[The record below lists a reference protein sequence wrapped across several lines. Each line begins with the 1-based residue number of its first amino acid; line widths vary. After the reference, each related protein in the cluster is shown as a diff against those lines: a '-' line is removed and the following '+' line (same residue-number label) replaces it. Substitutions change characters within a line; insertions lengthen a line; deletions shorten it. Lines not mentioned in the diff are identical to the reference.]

1 MNEGDN
7 REYDLYSQHSRVN
20 IYDIYAQMREKSPIL
35 AVDGS
40 GTRIW
45 WVTGF
50 EEAKYILSNH
60 KQFVKDYRSTL
71 TKAEVQQLKPE
82 PELFQLLNY
91 NLLGI
96 DAPDHTRLRALV
108 SKAFTHRH
116 VMSLQPRIQQIAD
129 DLIDAFPV
137 DGEIDL
143 IDSFAF
149 PLPIVV
155 ICELLGVP
163 IEDRDQFRM
172 WSNTFVE
179 GSSTYAQEM
188 TAFFQYIA
196 KLVTERRNIPQD
208 DLISALVQAEEND
221 ERLNEQEI
229 YSMIALLIVAGHETT
244 VNLIAN
250 GMLVL
255 LQHPDQMRRLQESP
269 DLTEAAI
276 EEFLRYDGPVE
287 QATPRYAVEDI
298 EIGEHLIKRG
308 ETVMVVLGAANRD
321 PQQFADPNNFDT
333 TFQNSKHL
341 GFGHGVHFC
350 LGAPLAR
357 LEGRIAINALIQR
370 IPHIQLTVPVSNLKY
385 RNSAILRGLLRLPV
399 RLNTNLNKPK
409 SA

>member
-7 REYDLYSQHSRVN
+7 KGYGMESQHSRAN
-20 IYDIYAQMREKSPIL
+20 TYDTYAQMRKKSPIL

-60 KQFVKDYRSTL
+60 KQFVKDYRNTL
-71 TKAEVQQLKPE
+71 TKEEIQQLRPE
-82 PELFQLLNY
+82 PELFQLLSY
-91 NLLGI
+91 SLLGI

-108 SKAFTHRH
+108 SKAFTHRR

-137 DGEIDL
+137 DGEFDL

-149 PLPIVV
+149 PLPIIV

-163 IEDRDQFRM
+163 IEDRNQFRM

-188 TAFFQYIA
+188 IEFFQYIA
-196 KLVTERRNIPQD
+196 QLVAKRRDTPQD

-221 ERLNEQEI
+221 QRLNEQEI
-229 YSMIALLIVAGHETT
+229 DSMIALLIVAGHETT

-250 GMLVL
+250 GMLAL

-269 DLTEAAI
+269 DLIEAAI

-298 EIGEHLIKRG
+298 EIGGHVIKRG

-321 PQQFADPNNFDT
+321 PQQFADPNNLKT
-333 TFQNSKHL
+333 TLQNNKHL
-341 GFGHGVHFC
+341 GFGYGVHFC

-357 LEGRIAINALIQR
+357 LEGRIAINTLIQR
-370 IPHIQLTVPVSNLKY
+370 IPHIQLTVPVSKLTY
-385 RNSAILRGLLRLPV
+385 RNSTILRGLLRLPV
-399 RLNTNLNKPK
+399 RLHTKPERT
-409 SA
+409 

>member
-7 REYDLYSQHSRVN
+7 REYNLHSQHSRAN
-20 IYDIYAQMREKSPIL
+20 TYDIYTQMREKSPIL
-35 AVDGS
+35 AIDGS
-40 GTRIW
+40 GTRMW

-108 SKAFTHRH
+108 SKAFTHRR

-149 PLPIVV
+149 PLPIIV

-179 GSSTYAQEM
+179 GSYTYAQEM

-196 KLVTERRNIPQD
+196 QLVAARRDKPED

-221 ERLNEQEI
+221 QRLNEQEI

-250 GMLVL
+250 GMLAL

-269 DLTEAAI
+269 DLTETAI
-276 EEFLRYDGPVE
+276 EEFLRYDGPIE

-298 EIGEHLIKRG
+298 EIGGHVIKRG

-321 PQQFADPNNFDT
+321 PQQFADPNSFDT

-341 GFGHGVHFC
+341 GFGHGIHFC

-357 LEGRIAINALIQR
+357 LEGRIAINTLIQR
-370 IPHIQLTVPVSNLKY
+370 IPHMQLTVPVSNLKY
-385 RNSAILRGLLRLPV
+385 RNSTIIRGLLRLPV